1 MLFILTWMLAL
12 LLVFFISWAAY
23 YVGGNFVVFEGV
35 SKQDGMKLA
44 GVEIFYIS
52 IASMIGFMP
61 LGSIVS
67 GLLTLALPFI
77 MVKAIKK
84 KFETGLPIAIMVYLV
99 ATVGKLLVFVPL
111 YVLT

>member
-1 MLFILTWMLAL
+1 MLFILTWMFAL
-12 LLVFFISWAAY
+12 ILVFFISWAAY
-23 YVGGNFVVFEGV
+23 YFGGNFVVFDGV

-44 GVEIFYIS
+44 GLEIFYAA
-52 IASMIGFMP
+52 IASIFSFMP
-61 LGSIVS
+61 LGGIVS
-67 GLLTLALPFI
+67 ALLTLALPFI

-99 ATVGKLLVFVPL
+99 ATVGKLLIFVPM

>member
-12 LLVFFISWAAY
+12 ILVFFISWAAY
-23 YVGGNFVVFEGV
+23 YFAGNFVVFEGV

-44 GVEIFYIS
+44 GVEIFYLS
-52 IASMIGFMP
+52 VASMIGFIP
-61 LGSIVS
+61 LGGIVG

-77 MVKAIKK
+77 MIKAIKK
-84 KFETGLPIAIMVYLV
+84 KFETGLAIAVMVYIV
-99 ATVGKLLVFVPL
+99 ATVGKLLVFVPM